1 MLYIGKFRIGLAY
14 RLQWHAI
21 VVSYQAAS
29 YREEGAFDERADL
42 GADSFE
48 QHARLTQRL
57 SQLTVPEAPY
67 GLGLKVLRGF
77 TLLLIVCI

>member
-1 MLYIGKFRIGLAY
+1 MLYIGKFRMGLAS
-14 RLQWHAI
+14 RLQWHAS

-29 YREEGAFDERADL
+29 YREEGGFNEQADM
-42 GADSFE
+42 GTDSFE

-67 GLGLKVLRGF
+67 GLGLKVLGGF
-77 TLLLIVCI
+77 T